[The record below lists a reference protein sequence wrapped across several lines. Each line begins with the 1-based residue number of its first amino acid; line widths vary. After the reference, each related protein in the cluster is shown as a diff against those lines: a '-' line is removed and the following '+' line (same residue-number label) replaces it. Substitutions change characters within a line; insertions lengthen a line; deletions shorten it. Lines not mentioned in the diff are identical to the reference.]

1 MALRRRDGAIAD
13 FMYSGQIL
21 LRLRRQPHHEV
32 ELHAVPTVLEGRLE
46 GRVYRLVGDALV
58 YHVAQPLRPGLGRE
72 GQAALAHRLKPRGE
86 ADREGV
92 DAQARQR
99 KLYLVVRQHRR
110 EALERLR
117 DSAPVAG
124 REREQADLLPAGL
137 VEQRL
142 DLLADRG
149 RGAFAH
155 GAVYHSGLAEAAA
168 ARAALEDLH
177 RDAVVDDAGVRHY
190 HRSVEEIL
198 VEILDYPAAHGLAVE
213 ALRHV
218 DALDFG

>member
-1 MALRRRDGAIAD
+1 MTLRRGDGAVAD
-13 FMYSGQIL
+13 FVYSGQIL

-32 ELHAVPTVLEGRLE
+32 ELHAVPSVLEGRFKR
-46 GRVYRLVGDALV
+46 RVYRLVCDALV
-58 YHVAQPLRPGLGRE
+58 YHVAQPLRPRLGRE

-86 ADREGV
+86 AYREGV

-99 KLYLVVRQHRR
+99 KLYLIVRQHRR

-142 DLLADRG
+142 DLPPSR
-149 RGAFAH
+149 
-155 GAVYHSGLAEAAA
+155 SC
-168 ARAALEDLH
+168 RAA
-177 RDAVVDDAGVRHY
+177 
-190 HRSVEEIL
+190 S
-198 VEILDYPAAHGLAVE
+198 
-213 ALRHV
+213 
-218 DALDFG
+218 